1 MATSTCPKCD
11 STSFEIQVFEILRA
25 EYKHL
30 CAKCG
35 AVVGILDYYNIGNI
49 LVAQN
54 KALEAIAEKLGIEVN
69 LLTQQTRAEGRI
81 LPDASVTL
89 LASDEHAKDC
99 PDCGGTDFYYPNGF
113 EGGVVKCKHERLAK
127 QA

>member
-30 CAKCG
+30 CVQCAKCG

-54 KALEAIAEKLGIEVN
+54 KALEAIADKLGIEVN

-81 LPDASVTL
+81 LPDASVTYWHRM
-89 LASDEHAKDC
+89 SMRKIVQI
-99 PDCGGTDFYYPNGF
+99 
-113 EGGVVKCKHERLAK
+113 VVALISTIRMDLKAVW
-127 QA
+127 